1 MEKLEE
7 LLPGIETFLRSTLAA
22 ERLSSLA
29 EQQRLYYVERLDIIQ
44 LPPHLPP
51 KPDGEKSQMQGRKLP
66 EPGKNKSDDDFIA
79 HQRAI
84 SRQALN
90 SEPQLTTFEDN
101 PVPNNGLGIDSDQ
114 YEDGLYEEPV
124 PMEDKSSFN
133 QPLMSQITK
142 FDFDSD
148 ACSSTSY
155 ESYEEPDIDEPYNNI
170 GQDGQV
176 KTDIPLPRLKT
187 KRKKKPASIHD
198 RYYKQLHSIVHEGE
212 LYHRGK
218 VAFTSAWT
226 KRYCAICDGIFYCY
240 KDKDSKPIVSV
251 TLIGYDV
258 ILQEKEKGR
267 CNVLRLSHPGCETH
281 FISTDSAS
289 ETQIWMNRLEAQC
302 YAPTS
307 DAQGDAKSYSRT
319 GSISSTEFY
328 AEGPG
333 TNGSP
338 TQKSHKMMQAAMAD
352 GRREKKG
359 KIGKFISETFGKKKG
374 RAAAHQLEISEGALV
389 DRPSISSPDV
399 MVAGVVK
406 LLSPILLSDDV
417 WHYKNCAI
425 RSGVF
430 ECYKDD
436 STSSDLEFSLPLS
449 EYELSPTSKNSL
461 SIAVMRQ
468 SETAFYIEPTNRLE
482 QGDWLTALAKC
493 VGNGMSS
500 SEARDPDDLAYTY
513 VDSRSIGSAPSD
525 ILEVQSLSLSLNESA
540 ENDRQYADL
549 SDRQSDSSSSDEADA
564 YDEPPF
570 EPGDRQSKM
579 YLQGKTDS
587 LTRLFA
593 RGNYN
598 NLYEEVAETF
608 SPSSSLPVSNRSSAV
623 EAAASGSEASTEP
636 AAVTTSNNGLSEDK
650 GKEVIS
656 ACPPWEANSRKTR
669 VDMKTNA
676 DLVDSPTPSIEC
688 LSEDKGKEVISA
700 YPPWEANS
708 RKTRVDMKTNAD
720 LVDSPTPSIESNIP
734 SMSRESSC
742 SSEGKALT
750 VSETIA
756 KTRAKFENSSSSAAP
771 KWPGYKPGGVS
782 NSPIKVKRTPS
793 LGSTAS
799 TKSTPNSAASS
810 PKTQRANPLTS
821 GNVDRYKA
829 AFEAREANNNNV
841 ITDKQIKSP
850 PSISPI
856 RVTPEKED
864 NTPPPKFT
872 SIFNVQTKAN
882 NSKPTKLEIKS
893 VTPSPYP
900 LSAGS
905 SADGKMDFD
914 SALRFDIELSSTDAP
929 ITVSSSRLSSTL
941 PASPSTKATIT
952 LCNASPSASP
962 RSLDMASMSPG
973 AARVQAK
980 SFLTSTLQRFTGEDS
995 SKSAFNGLTSSS
1007 LPTCSEDD
1015 EQKRLNT
1022 LRQALISLRK
1032 ERQKVRDQKLSTVLP
1047 EDIERLNCEY
1057 KRIDADYKSTDK
1069 EIKLLEE
1076 RMLQRIKSSIET
1088 RRMSSERN
1096 KRKVWES
1103 CS

>member
-333 TNGSP
+333 SLGANGSP

-636 AAVTTSNNGLSEDK
+636 AAVTTSNN
-650 GKEVIS
+650 
-656 ACPPWEANSRKTR
+656 A
-669 VDMKTNA
+669 
-676 DLVDSPTPSIEC
+676 
-688 LSEDKGKEVISA
+688 
-700 YPPWEANS
+700 
-708 RKTRVDMKTNAD
+708 
-720 LVDSPTPSIESNIP
+720 NIP